1 MLLPLLW
8 TCVLVR
14 WKVND
19 VCVTSCMDSIEPCVG
34 GCGGGCEET
43 NQKIVHFP
51 WGFCPPAISNGPA
64 SIKAQGSR
72 VKPSI
77 D

>member
-8 TCVLVR
+8 TCVVR

-34 GCGGGCEET
+34 GCA
-43 NQKIVHFP
+43 VVVVD
-51 WGFCPPAISNGPA
+51 
-64 SIKAQGSR
+64 
-72 VKPSI
+72 VKKQTKK
-77 D
+77 